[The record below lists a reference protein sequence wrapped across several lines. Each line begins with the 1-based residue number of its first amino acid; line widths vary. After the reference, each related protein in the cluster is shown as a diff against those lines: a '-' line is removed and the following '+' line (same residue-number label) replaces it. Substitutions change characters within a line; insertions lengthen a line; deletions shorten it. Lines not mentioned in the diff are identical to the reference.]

1 MVKQIFILQF
11 FILSLNVALAQEFLK
26 MRDVNDFNIGD
37 EFHFQSH
44 KEEATVS
51 QGPVT
56 DELENILITGKTF
69 SIAYDTVFYTQKL
82 IHRIIRSGV
91 LWDTIMI
98 EQVYYTNL
106 DRTTKDITGYQGSTP
121 NLTDAKIFN
130 GRIRNSFSDGDFNGS
145 HGLEYS
151 EGLGLTRSWGN
162 YSGQGNSIAY
172 KRDLVYFKKGGEEW
186 GTRVPVIPRDP
197 AIKNSSILIYPNPA
211 HDRTT
216 LVKEGMDRAV
226 LILSDFQG
234 HKILTD
240 TFEGQI
246 MTLPTGIL
254 IPGIYFITI
263 VGEAKADTAVL
274 IIK

>member
-11 FILSLNVALAQEFLK
+11 FILSLNVALAQGFLK

-56 DELENILITGKTF
+56 DELENILITGKAF
-69 SIAYDTVFYTQKL
+69 SAANDTVFYTQKRV
-82 IHRIIRSGV
+82 HRIIRSGF
-91 LWDTIMI
+91 LSDTIMI

-121 NLTDAKIFN
+121 NLSDIMIFN

-145 HGLEYS
+145 YGLEYA
-151 EGLGLTRSWGN
+151 EGLGLSGSWGY
-162 YSGQGNSIAY
+162 YSGQGNSIEY

-186 GTRVPVIPRDP
+186 GTRAPVIPQYP
-197 AIKNSSILIYPNPA
+197 AVKNSSILIYPNPA

-216 LVKEGMDRAV
+216 LVKEGMDNAV
-226 LILSDFQG
+226 LILNDFQG
-234 HKILTD
+234 RKILTD

-246 MTLPTGIL
+246 MTLPTGLL

-263 VGEAKADTAVL
+263 VIEAKADTAVL
-274 IIK
+274 IVK